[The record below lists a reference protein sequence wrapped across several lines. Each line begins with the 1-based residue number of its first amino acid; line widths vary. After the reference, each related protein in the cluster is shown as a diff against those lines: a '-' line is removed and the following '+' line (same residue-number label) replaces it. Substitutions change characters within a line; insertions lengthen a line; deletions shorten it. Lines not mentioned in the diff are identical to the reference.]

1 VVRHISGTD
10 VPDAT
15 SGFRAYSR
23 EAALR
28 LNIISK
34 FTYTLETIIQAGKK
48 NIALRHVKVATNGK
62 LRESRLFN
70 SIPSYLKRSI
80 GTIIRIYTMYEPLR
94 TFATIG
100 AVVFFG
106 GFLVSL
112 RFLYFYFFADNGGG
126 HIQSLILSAVLMI
139 VGFQVGLIGLV
150 ADLIAGNRRLIE
162 DCLYRVKKV
171 EMDTLSIRNNRNGQV
186 EKNEP
191 RHADET
197 TE

>member
-1 VVRHISGTD
+1 
-10 VPDAT
+10 
-15 SGFRAYSR
+15 
-23 EAALR
+23 
-28 LNIISK
+28 
-34 FTYTLETIIQAGKK
+34 
-48 NIALRHVKVATNGK
+48 
-62 LRESRLFN
+62 
-70 SIPSYLKRSI
+70 
-80 GTIIRIYTMYEPLR
+80 
-94 TFATIG
+94 
-100 AVVFFG
+100 
-106 GFLVSL
+106 
-112 RFLYFYFFADNGGG
+112 
-126 HIQSLILSAVLMI
+126 MI